1 MVSNDRQILQ
11 TSVHNEIEKLERRV
25 TQLVEWSKEE
35 TTNTTKLSKDL
46 GALAVKSEHSDIGLK
61 QTKNFIAKIQSEVTD
76 KVTQLEKN
84 LTQTRQKS
92 NKTTLAT
99 NEALEKQ
106 QQCCQRLEKKLK
118 DMSDE
123 MVAQKEVEALTI
135 PDE

>member
-61 QTKNFIAKIQSEVTD
+61 QTKNFIAKIQSEITD

-84 LTQTRQKS
+84 LTQTRQKN

-118 DMSDE
+118 DMIDE